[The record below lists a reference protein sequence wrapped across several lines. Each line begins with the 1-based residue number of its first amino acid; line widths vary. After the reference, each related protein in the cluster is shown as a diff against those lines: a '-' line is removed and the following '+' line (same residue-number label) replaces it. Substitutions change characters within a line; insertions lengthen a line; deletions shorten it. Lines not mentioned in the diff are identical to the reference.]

1 MTDNERFML
10 SPQNRKNL
18 VFLVP
23 LLFLLS
29 VFTPNSLSN
38 PAKRVLEKEIQ
49 DWLVSQG
56 ASTDTL
62 VIQVNDSRLSVPLCE
77 HKFQIS
83 PSNNT
88 VAPII
93 RIVKASC
100 PGSNWSR
107 LIRIKSKIKATES
120 TRERYAPEK
129 TTVLVTTQPIMQY
142 ARVTRDQLVEK
153 EVSNSRLLT
162 NVVEKSKT
170 LESYYAR
177 RPLRKGQI
185 ITESDLIS
193 PKKLVVVKS
202 SVPAQ
207 SIIKKHYFSLEYRL
221 KQIPKDAV
229 VSLEGLE
236 KLATNRLL
244 HPGDILRKRDLTQA
258 KLVKRGDLVLVEAK
272 TSDFQI
278 VSEAIAFQ
286 DGYLGEQIKLTSLD
300 SKRKIK
306 ATVVGQGKVSALS
319 KKWITK

>member
-10 SPQNRKNL
+10 SEQNRKNL
-18 VFLVP
+18 VFLLP

-29 VFTPNSLSN
+29 VFTPNSLSS

-56 ASTDTL
+56 NNTDTL

-93 RIVKASC
+93 RVVKASC
-100 PGSNWSR
+100 PASNWSR
-107 LIRIKSKIKATES
+107 LIRIKSKIKATEA

-153 EVSNSRLLT
+153 EVSNSRLLP
-162 NVVEKSKT
+162 NVIEKSKT

-177 RPLRKGQI
+177 
-185 ITESDLIS
+185 
-193 PKKLVVVKS
+193 
-202 SVPAQ
+202 
-207 SIIKKHYFSLEYRL
+207 
-221 KQIPKDAV
+221 
-229 VSLEGLE
+229 
-236 KLATNRLL
+236 
-244 HPGDILRKRDLTQA
+244 
-258 KLVKRGDLVLVEAK
+258 
-272 TSDFQI
+272 
-278 VSEAIAFQ
+278 
-286 DGYLGEQIKLTSLD
+286 
-300 SKRKIK
+300 
-306 ATVVGQGKVSALS
+306 
-319 KKWITK
+319 